1 MTGTKSWAP
10 FIIDTLTEKQE
21 NSILSCIYWIS
32 FFSWLGI
39 FIPVVDLATFQTES
53 LQLDGISVSDCN
65 VINRFYANWVVT
77 IPMYI
82 YGARIYVEL
91 VMSFCPC
98 CKTKFNYKKL
108 IMINIIIMVI
118 VFIPSMIGRYEVSIY
133 A

>member
-53 LQLDGISVSDCN
+53 LQLDGIPVSDCKG
-65 VINRFYANWVVT
+65 INTEANWVVM

-82 YGARIYVEL
+82 YGVRIYVEL
-91 VMSFCPC
+91 VMSFCLC
-98 CKTKFNYKKL
+98 CKTKFNYQKL
-108 IMINIIIMVI
+108 IMINIIFMVI
-118 VFIPSMIGRYEVSIY
+118 AFIPSMIGRYEVSIY